1 MNIPRHDA
9 GKLNDPYRPARE
21 RFALLTKF
29 DNWPCPGWISLLLLL
44 ALVLLPGLLQ
54 AADYRLQQVDLNQL
68 GDGGIK
74 VRFQFSDAGSPPQPR
89 SFAITNPYRVAVD
102 FSDTDKAPEQ
112 TRKITGSGVIDTIQ
126 LAQAQKRLRATLK
139 LQAEVPH
146 RLVRQENA
154 VVLFLEPRPEDEQST
169 SSTMPAKASETAM
182 IEAAAADTRAA
193 DEAAA
198 RHVLQQ
204 LKFAELP
211 GDKVQLLLRF
221 AEASP
226 TPSIFALNN
235 PPRLSVDL
243 PGTVNQSQVRSKRV
257 DISSVRDIGIAE
269 SAKRTRLV
277 VNLTEEMGYE
287 TTTDASA
294 IRITLSPLAR
304 GKAARTQVEQ
314 AMAVD
319 EPSAK
324 AAEPAAAEVDNIDFR
339 RGEDGGGRLIV
350 KLSEAQTPVDVSRR
364 PAGLMVDLYHT
375 DIPDKLIRRLDV
387 TDFATPVDTI
397 DAYRRGDGTRIEV
410 NTQGEFD
417 HMVYQTGRLLTVE
430 INEPPERP
438 TGAKGE
444 AAFPYEGERLSL
456 NFQDIEVRSV
466 LQLIADFTGFNI
478 VVSDSVSGSV
488 TLRLQDV
495 PWDQA
500 LDIVLKTKGLGM
512 RMEGNVMLVAPL
524 EEIAER
530 ERKEAEAR
538 EQQQELAP
546 LYTEF
551 IKINYARA
559 EDLVSLIEERRGRS
573 GTNTGGGGDNQDQG
587 YLLSQRGTIS
597 VDQRTNIIMI
607 RDTAENLELIRNLIE
622 ELDRPVRQVLIESR
636 IVSADNDF
644 SHNLGVRSG
653 FTTVQSFDDERGAAA
668 ISGSLEGT
676 DSMIG
681 SAADNVRTSGTIFPV
696 ALPGFNDRLN
706 VDLPSQGA
714 GNNGTFG
721 IAILGSDFLLDLELS
736 ALQAEGRGEVISTPR
751 VITMDQQEATI
762 KQGEEIPFQ
771 ESAGAS
777 GATSTSF
784 KEAALSL
791 TVTPQITPDGRISMD
806 LQISRD
812 SRGQVTNGI
821 PAINTQE
828 VQTRVLVNNGDTVV
842 LGGIQER
849 EKRRDVTK
857 VPLLGDIPLIGW
869 LFRQT
874 SVVDTKGELLIFITP
889 KIIQDNLVSSDAS

>member
-9 GKLNDPYRPARE
+9 GKLNDPYRPAWE

-29 DNWPCPGWISLLLLL
+29 DNWPCPSWISLLLLL
-44 ALVLLPGLLQ
+44 TLVLLPGLLQ
-54 AADYRLQQVDLNQL
+54 AADYRLKQVDLNQV
-68 GDGGIK
+68 GDGGIE

-126 LAQAQKRLRATLK
+126 LAQAQNRLRATLK
-139 LQAEVPH
+139 LKAEIPH

-154 VVLFLEPRPEDEQST
+154 VVLFLEPRPADEQST
-169 SSTMPAKASETAM
+169 SSTMPANASETAM
-182 IEAAAADTRAA
+182 IESTAADTRAA
-193 DEAAA
+193 DAAAA

-204 LKFAELP
+204 LQFAELP

-235 PPRLSVDL
+235 PARLSVDL

-269 SAKRTRLV
+269 SANRTRLV
-277 VNLTEEMGYE
+277 VNLSEEMGYE
-287 TTTDASA
+287 TTTDANA

-304 GKAARTQVEQ
+304 SKAARTEVEQ
-314 AMAVD
+314 AMAVG

-324 AAEPAAAEVDNIDFR
+324 EAEPAAAEVENIDFR
-339 RGEDGGGRLIV
+339 RGENGGGRLIV

-364 PAGLMVDLYHT
+364 PTGLRVDLYHT
-375 DIPDKLIRRLDV
+375 DMPDKLIRRLDV
-387 TDFATPVDTI
+387 TDFATPVETI

-410 NTQGEFD
+410 NTQDEFD
-417 HMVYQTGRLLTVE
+417 HMVYQTNRLLTVE

-466 LQLIADFTGFNI
+466 LQLIADFTGFNV

-559 EDLVSLIEERRGRS
+559 DDLVSLIEARRGRG
-573 GTNTGGGGDNQDQG
+573 GTNRDGGGGNQDQG
-587 YLLSQRGTIS
+587 YLLSQRGSIS
-597 VDQRTNIIMI
+597 VDQRTNIIMV

-622 ELDRPVRQVLIESR
+622 ELDHPVRQVLIEAR
-636 IVSADNDF
+636 IVFADTTF
-644 SHNLGVRSG
+644 SRSLGVRSG
-653 FTTVQSFDDERGAAA
+653 LTTVQSMNDERGLFAL
-668 ISGSLEGT
+668 SGSAEAT
-676 DSMIG
+676 DSIVSEG
-681 SAADNVRTSGTIFPV
+681 ANNINSTGL
-696 ALPGFNDRLN
+696 ALPVSLPTLTNRLN
-706 VDLPSQGA
+706 NDFAQPGSRIGMS
-714 GNNGTFG
+714 
-721 IAILGSDFLLDLELS
+721 ILGSDFLVDLELS
-736 ALQAEGRGEVISTPR
+736 ALQAEGRGEVISSPR
-751 VITMDQQEATI
+751 IVTMDQQQASIE
-762 KQGEEIPFQ
+762 QGQKIPFETVSQ
-771 ESAGAS
+771 AGTQTQLEDAVL
-777 GATSTSF
+777 
-784 KEAALSL
+784 KLD
-791 TVTPQITPDGRISMD
+791 VTPSITPDGRISMELD
-806 LQISRD
+806 ISND
-812 SRGQVTNGI
+812 SPGEATPEGL
-821 PAINTQE
+821 AINTQSIITSVMVE
-828 VQTRVLVNNGDTVV
+828 NGDTLV
-842 LGGIQER
+842 LGGVQQSRKDFNER
-849 EKRRDVTK
+849 K
-857 VPLLGDIPLIGW
+857 VPLLGDLPLLGW
-869 LFRQT
+869 LFRSKQN
-874 SVVDTKGELLIFITP
+874 VDEKSELLIFITP
-889 KIIQDNLVSSDAS
+889 KIINENLISSDAS